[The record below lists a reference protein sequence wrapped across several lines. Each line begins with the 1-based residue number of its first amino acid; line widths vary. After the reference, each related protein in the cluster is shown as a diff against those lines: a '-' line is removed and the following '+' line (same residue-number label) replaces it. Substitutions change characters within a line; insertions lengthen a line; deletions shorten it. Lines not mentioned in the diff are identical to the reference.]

1 MRVPMSRL
9 RSPRLVGAGVLLLAV
24 VTLVLVFNPPP
35 APWARPLHL
44 KLEAGTFGELSGNAG
59 VELGGVKV
67 GTVQG
72 LDYNHG
78 HAVLNLTID
87 PQYAH
92 LLHPDTS
99 ARIRPHGLLGPKYIE
114 LSGGETGTI
123 REGDVIPISRVTV
136 ATDVDQVL
144 NALQPDV
151 RDSLKTIFVELGNAS
166 DGRGQDMNAALGSLG
181 AAAPDLTTTTA
192 TLDRRR
198 QDLADFIA
206 FSETLNRDL
215 QNAPI
220 DANLRDTNQV
230 LGGLVQV
237 EGSIGGTID
246 HTASVTKGLNTVFQ
260 GNSQNL
266 ASLLALAPATVTK
279 LETVLVSGQ
288 TIVDGVNPALPSL
301 MTAVV
306 ETESA
311 FGNKDA
317 DGHYVRVMLITNACS
332 TPGGPNPTC
341 ASPGGGPNSVP
352 QNSGNPYVAP
362 PPSGLSDSDLTQLL
376 KSPTPGG

>member
-1 MRVPMSRL
+1 MRLS
-9 RSPRLVGAGVLLLAV
+9 SPRLVGLGMTALAV
-24 VTLVLVFNPPP
+24 LTLVLVFNPPT

-44 KLEAGTFGELSGNAG
+44 KLEAGAFGELNGNAG

-67 GTVQG
+67 GSVQG
-72 LDYNHG
+72 LDYANG
-78 HAVLNLTID
+78 HAVLNLRID
-87 PQYAH
+87 PQYVH
-92 LLHPDTS
+92 LLHPDT
-99 ARIRPHGLLGPKYIE
+99 AATIRPHGLLGPKYVE
-114 LSGGETGTI
+114 LSGGRTGVI
-123 REGDVIPISRVTV
+123 HDGDVIPISRVTV

-166 DGRGQDMNAALGSLG
+166 DGRGQDVNAAFGSLG

-192 TLDRRR
+192 TLDHRR
-198 QDLADFIA
+198 QDLANFIS

-220 DANLRDTNQV
+220 DANIRDTNQV

-237 EGSIGGTID
+237 EGAIGGTID
-246 HTASVTKGLNTVFQ
+246 HTASVTKGLNTAFQ

-266 ASLLALAPATVTK
+266 ASLLALAPTTVTK
-279 LETVLVSGQ
+279 LETVLASGQ
-288 TIVDGVNPALPSL
+288 TIVDGVNPSLPSL

-311 FGNKDA
+311 FGGRDA
-317 DGHYVRVMLITNACS
+317 DGHYVRVMLITDAC
-332 TPGGPNPTC
+332 TLPAGPNPTC
-341 ASPGGGPNSVP
+341 ASPLGGPNAVP
-352 QNSGNPYVAP
+352 QNSSDPSVPAP
-362 PPSGLSDSDLTQLL
+362 PPGLSDSALTQLL